1 VLKRI
6 TPLLAALALSLS
18 GGVAAAPAAAP
29 SAQPT
34 SAPLTVLHRCKG
46 SRYSHAIIEGEHK
59 CLGSGQFC
67 ALRHQRIYRRHG
79 FVCRRGS
86 DGRLRLH
93 RR

>member
-1 VLKRI
+1 LKRLALI
-6 TPLLAALALSLS
+6 AALTLSLA
-18 GGVAAAPAAAP
+18 GGVTAPAAAP
-29 SAQPT
+29 AVQPT
-34 SAPLTVLHRCKG
+34 AAPLTALHQCKS
-46 SRYSHAIIEGEHK
+46 SRYRHAVIDGEHK

-67 ALRHQRIYRRHG
+67 ALRNQRIYRRHG